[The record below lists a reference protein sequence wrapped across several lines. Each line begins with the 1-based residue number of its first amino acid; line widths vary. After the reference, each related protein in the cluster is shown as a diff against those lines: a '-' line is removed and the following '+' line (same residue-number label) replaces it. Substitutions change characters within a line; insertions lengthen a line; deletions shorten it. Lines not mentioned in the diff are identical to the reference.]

1 MSSEVKLANVTS
13 LIADCPHSTPKWMD
27 SGVVVLRN
35 QYIKDGRLYLDAPS
49 FTDEAHF
56 KQRVRR
62 AIPTYKDIV
71 LTREAPIGQL
81 CQIPKG
87 LKCCLGQRLV
97 LIRPDPEKVDPDF
110 LFYSLRS
117 PVLQKQMLVVE
128 GEGTTVSNLRIPYI
142 ENLRLPLPARPA
154 QERAAAL
161 LRAIDDQL
169 EVLENQ
175 NAALESVG
183 RAVFESWFVNFDPLL
198 TQSEDTP
205 VPVPSAYPCALG
217 ETELGPVPH
226 GWDVCAFSE
235 TVNIHSGG
243 TPKTA
248 VPAYWGGP
256 VPWFSVADAPAP
268 GQVFVLRT
276 EKTITEAGLANSAAK
291 LLPQRST
298 IISARGTVGKTG
310 MVEGKMT
317 INQSCYALSTKR
329 KAGEYW
335 VYFQTLA
342 LITKLRQIA
351 HGGVFDTITRA
362 TFEGVKVV
370 WPDEAT
376 LSEYNERSK
385 PLFDAIVVNGRT
397 HAALMEL
404 RDTLL
409 PRLIS
414 GQLAPAIA
422 EAAVAELL
430 AA

>member
-1 MSSEVKLANVTS
+1 MSSEVKLTDVTS
-13 LIADCPHSTPKWMD
+13 LIADCPHSTPKWTET
-27 SGVVVLRN
+27 GVVVLRN

-49 FTDEAHF
+49 FTDEAHY

-62 AIPTYKDIV
+62 AVPTHKDIV

-87 LKCCLGQRLV
+87 LKCCLGQRQV
-97 LIRPDPEKVDPDF
+97 LIRPDPAKVDPDF

-117 PVLQKQMLVVE
+117 PTLQKQMLVVE

-142 ENLRLPLPARPA
+142 EDLRLPLPDRKV

-161 LRAIDDQL
+161 LRALDDEL
-169 EVLENQ
+169 EVLERQ
-175 NAALESVG
+175 NAALEGVG
-183 RAVFESWFVNFDPLL
+183 RALFDSWFVNFDPLQAERNDAL
-198 TQSEDTP
+198 MAA
-205 VPVPSAYPCALG
+205 PSSYPPTLCDS
-217 ETELGPVPH
+217 ELGAVPE
-226 GWDVCAFSE
+226 GWEVCAFSD
-235 TVNIHSGG
+235 TVHILSGG

-248 VPAYWGGP
+248 VPGYWGGTI
-256 VPWFSVADAPAP
+256 PWFSVADAPGP
-268 GQVFVLRT
+268 GQVFILRT
-276 EKTITEAGLANSAAK
+276 EKTITEAGLASSAAK

-310 MVEGKMT
+310 MVDGPMT
-317 INQSCYALSTKR
+317 INQSCYALATKR
-329 KAGEYW
+329 TAGEYW

-342 LITKLRQIA
+342 LISKLRQLA
-351 HGGVFDTITRA
+351 HGGVFDTITRG

-376 LSEYNERSK
+376 LDEYSKRVK
-385 PLFDAIVVNGRT
+385 PLFDALVVNGRT

-414 GQLAPAIA
+414 GRLAPSAA
-422 EAAVAELL
+422 ESAVGELL